1 MSAESK
7 KAAVNKPARGS
18 RGGPRVEGGSR
29 EARKLAMLVLEVLGG
44 GRTPSDA
51 AAALGVS
58 VVRYYVLEARA
69 LSGLVKGC
77 EPRSRGPGRSNTLQV
92 TQLQRK
98 VEQLER
104 ECSRR
109 QSLLR
114 LSQRALGL
122 LPSQPA
128 KKSGKR
134 RPKKP
139 TVRALRAAA
148 ELGLRELERSDGIA
162 ASTS

>member
-1 MSAESK
+1 
-7 KAAVNKPARGS
+7 
-18 RGGPRVEGGSR
+18 
-29 EARKLAMLVLEVLGG
+29 MLVLEVLAG

-51 AAALGVS
+51 ATALGVS

-77 EPRSRGPGRSNTLQV
+77 EPRGRGPGKSSSLQV
-92 TQLQRK
+92 AQLQRK

-122 LPSQPA
+122 LPSQSTA